1 MLLRDWSEAE
11 GRPTWLQVDAMCMDN
26 ILTGRD
32 VRAAVTVT
40 VGKFEDA
47 HSERDDSTNG
57 RDSFKSPWIQSQ
69 RSGDL
74 T

>member
-40 VGKFEDA
+40 VASSRMLTQRGTTARMEETP
-47 HSERDDSTNG
+47 SSLLGSSLNG
-57 RDSFKSPWIQSQ
+57 VVI
-69 RSGDL
+69 
-74 T
+74 